1 MAEADG
7 RDDVHACMCG
17 PHVEL
22 SCVWGGGPSS
32 DLMR

>member
-7 RDDVHACMCG
+7 GDGVHACMCG

-22 SCVWGGGPSS
+22 SCVCVGGGV
-32 DLMR
+32 RRQTR